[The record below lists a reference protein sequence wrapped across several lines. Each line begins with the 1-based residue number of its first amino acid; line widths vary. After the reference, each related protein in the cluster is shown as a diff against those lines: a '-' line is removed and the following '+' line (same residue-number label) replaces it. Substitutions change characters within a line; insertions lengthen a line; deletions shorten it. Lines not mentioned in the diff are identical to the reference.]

1 MHTIVRI
8 LVTIFS
14 IITASVSAHKPLVVI
29 IPSYNNAAWCIK
41 NIESV
46 LLQTYT
52 NYRVVYIDDCSTD
65 ETCALVQKKVVEA
78 GVADRVTMLRNV
90 ARRGALANIYRAVHQ
105 CDDDEI
111 IMLLDGDDWL
121 AHDRVFEMVAHAYTN
136 RDVWITY
143 GQYQAYPDG
152 KMGECKP
159 IPRAI
164 MAGNYYREYEWCTSH
179 LRTFY
184 AGLFKHIKLQ
194 DLLYKG
200 NFFDVTW
207 DKAILFPML
216 EMAAG
221 RCACIKDV
229 LYIYN
234 CATPYN
240 DFKMKLLWQIHCD
253 KIITSKAKYSSIA
266 SCSSA
271 ASLPCTVTMLMM
283 SHDNPQAVRTF
294 LESIKQYGSG
304 FESVQVLYTASNEA
318 IAKAYAVVA
327 EQYPFMQYHASTSV
341 DFKRDVLSIVQQA
354 PHYLVFSRDG
364 MELVAPVAFHA
375 CAQLLAHTHA
385 LGLYLSL
392 GKNVAHTR
400 LLARAQQQPSLA
412 LIDDTVYAW
421 QMAQGEY
428 AWRTCFTL
436 DMALYR
442 SSDIALLCAQ
452 CQYDSWQSLEY
463 ALHMAYTEAQ
473 SIGLV
478 FEQSKARSRE

>member
-1 MHTIVRI
+1 
-8 LVTIFS
+8 
-14 IITASVSAHKPLVVI
+14 
-29 IPSYNNAAWCIK
+29 
-41 NIESV
+41 
-46 LLQTYT
+46 
-52 NYRVVYIDDCSTD
+52 
-65 ETCALVQKKVVEA
+65 
-78 GVADRVTMLRNV
+78 
-90 ARRGALANIYRAVHQ
+90 
-105 CDDDEI
+105 
-111 IMLLDGDDWL
+111 
-121 AHDRVFEMVAHAYTN
+121 
-136 RDVWITY
+136 VWITY

-253 KIITSKAKYSSIA
+253 KVITSKAKYSPIA
-266 SCSSA
+266 SCSSP

-304 FESVQVLYTASNEA
+304 FESVQVLYTASNADIE
-318 IAKAYAVVA
+318 KAYAIVA
-327 EQYPFMQYHASTSV
+327 GQYPFVRYHASTSV

-354 PHYLVFSRDG
+354 PHYL
-364 MELVAPVAFHA
+364 AY
-375 CAQLLAHTHA
+375 THA

-400 LLARAQQQPSLA
+400 LLARAQQQPPLA

-442 SSDIALLCAQ
+442 SNDIALLCTQ

-463 ALHMAYTEAQ
+463 ALHMAYAEAQ